1 MGVST
6 SPAPR
11 GAPRPLPI
19 RWRDRLLV
27 PLAPRDTSVITGFP
41 ARTPERILVE
51 IPDPV
56 SGRATVL
63 AVWHYAPAGPVDA
76 GSAGAGSAEEQA
88 VVPRAPIV
96 AVHGFRGDHHGL
108 ALLADCLPTEEIF
121 LPELPGFGDSPAFP
135 DAEHTVAHYA
145 AALSSAVEA
154 LGLVPTA
161 SAGRRAA
168 DPPTEKPRPALLGH
182 SFGSVIASH
191 LAADAPERWNGLVL
205 LNPICEPALTADDS
219 TTKVLM
225 SRIAA
230 AYYEVSAA
238 LPERLGHAVLSSPA
252 VVWITGTVMA
262 KTADRNTLAY
272 LHDQHQNYF
281 SSFDHRTVLVEAYR
295 ASTTGSV
302 LDVAERLRLPVL
314 LVAGADDELGSVRGQ
329 RKLARR
335 IGRASPSVQLEI
347 LDGVGHL
354 IHYER
359 ASQAAGLIRAF
370 RSETG
375 PSLTDD

>member
-1 MGVST
+1 M
-6 SPAPR
+6 A
-11 GAPRPLPI
+11 APRPLPI

-27 PLAPRDTSVITGFP
+27 PPAPRDTSVITGFP
-41 ARTPERILVE
+41 ARTPERLLVE
-51 IPDPV
+51 IPDPL
-56 SGRATVL
+56 SGRATPL
-63 AVWHYAPAGPVDA
+63 AVWHYPPGMAADPAGSDA
-76 GSAGAGSAEEQA
+76 AGR
-88 VVPRAPIV
+88 RAPIV
-96 AVHGFRGDHHGL
+96 AIHGFRGDHHGL
-108 ALLADCLPTEEIF
+108 ALLADCLPGEEIF

-145 AALSSAVEA
+145 AALGSAVEA
-154 LGLVPTA
+154 LGLVSRPT
-161 SAGRRAA
+161 
-168 DPPTEKPRPALLGH
+168 LVGH
-182 SFGSVIASH
+182 SFGTVIASH
-191 LAADAPERWNGLVL
+191 LAMAAPERWDGLVL

-219 TTKVLM
+219 TAKVLM

-230 AYYEVSAA
+230 GYYEVSAA
-238 LPERLGHAVLSSPA
+238 LPGRLGHAVLSSPV

-262 KTADRNTLAY
+262 KTSDRHTLAY

-302 LDVAERLRLPVL
+302 LDVAEHLRLPVL

-335 IGRASPSVQLEI
+335 IGRASPSVQLQI

-359 ASQAAGLIRAF
+359 APEAAGLIRTF
-370 RSETG
+370 RSETE
-375 PSLTDD
+375 PSRSGG

>member
-6 SPAPR
+6 PPAPPAPR
-11 GAPRPLPI
+11 SGPRPLPI

-27 PLAPRDTSVITGFP
+27 PPAPRDTSVITGFP
-41 ARTPERILVE
+41 ARTPERILLE

-56 SGRATVL
+56 SGRATPL
-63 AVWHYAPAGPVDA
+63 AVWHYPDD
-76 GSAGAGSAEEQA
+76 GAAA
-88 VVPRAPIV
+88 VRAPIV

-108 ALLADCLPTEEIF
+108 ALLADCLPGQEIF

-145 AALSSAVEA
+145 AAVRSVVEA
-154 LGLVPTA
+154 LGLIPTA
-161 SAGRRAA
+161 SSGRRAA
-168 DPPTEKPRPALLGH
+168 EASTGGARPILLGH

-191 LAADAPERWNGLVL
+191 LAVGTPDRWAGLAL

-219 TTKVLM
+219 TAKMLM
-225 SRIAA
+225 SRIAEG
-230 AYYEVSAA
+230 YYEASAA
-238 LPERLGHAVLSSPA
+238 MPGRLGHAVLSSPL

-262 KTADRNTLAY
+262 KTTDRNTLAY

-302 LDVAERLRLPVL
+302 LDVAEGLRLPVL

-335 IGRASPSVQLEI
+335 IGRVSPDVQLEI

-359 ASQAAGLIRAF
+359 APQAAELIRAF
-370 RSETG
+370 QV
-375 PSLTDD
+375 

>member
-1 MGVST
+1 MST
-6 SPAPR
+6 PPAPR
-11 GAPRPLPI
+11 TVPRPLPI

-27 PLAPRDTSVITGFP
+27 PPAPRDTSVITGCP
-41 ARTPERILVE
+41 ARTPERILLE

-56 SGRATVL
+56 SGRATPL
-63 AVWHYAPAGPVDA
+63 AVWHYASGGAAGGVE
-76 GSAGAGSAEEQA
+76 SS
-88 VVPRAPIV
+88 VPRAPIV
-96 AVHGFRGDHHGL
+96 AIHGFRGDRHGL
-108 ALLADCLPTEEIF
+108 ALLSDCLPGEEIF

-145 AALSSAVEA
+145 AAVGSAVEA
-154 LGLVPTA
+154 LDLVPATTSGE
-161 SAGRRAA
+161 SARRGRRAA
-168 DPPTEKPRPALLGH
+168 PAPTAAPRPTLLGH

-191 LAADAPERWNGLVL
+191 LAIGAPERWDGLVL
-205 LNPICEPALTADDS
+205 LNPICEPALTADDA
-219 TTKVLM
+219 TAKMLM
-225 SRIAA
+225 SRIAEG
-230 AYYEVSAA
+230 YYETSAA
-238 LPERLGHAVLSSPA
+238 LPDRLGHALLSSPL

-262 KTADRNTLAY
+262 KTTDRHTLAY

-302 LDVAERLRLPVL
+302 LDVAEELRLPVL

-335 IGRASPSVQLEI
+335 IGRVSPSVQLEI

-359 ASQAAGLIRAF
+359 APQAADLIRAF
-370 RSETG
+370 RTG
-375 PSLTDD
+375 TDAS

>member
-1 MGVST
+1 M
-6 SPAPR
+6 PP
-11 GAPRPLPI
+11 
-19 RWRDRLLV
+19 
-27 PLAPRDTSVITGFP
+27 APRDTSVITGFP
-41 ARTPERILVE
+41 ARIPERILLE

-56 SGRATVL
+56 SGQATPV
-63 AVWHYAPAGPVDA
+63 AVWHYPRGPVAGPRVAEAPADSTDPA
-76 GSAGAGSAEEQA
+76 SAGH
-88 VVPRAPIV
+88 RAPIV
-96 AVHGFRGDHHGL
+96 AIHGFRGDHHGL
-108 ALLADCLPTEEIF
+108 ALLADCLPGEEIF

-135 DAEHTVAHYA
+135 DAEHTLTHYA
-145 AALSSAVEA
+145 AAVGSAVEA
-154 LGLVPTA
+154 LGLVPPSVTGGTGQH
-161 SAGRRAA
+161 GRRAA
-168 DPPTEKPRPALLGH
+168 PNPAGHQPPPTLLGH

-191 LAADAPERWNGLVL
+191 LATEAPDRWDGLVL

-219 TTKVLM
+219 TAKMLM
-225 SRIAA
+225 SRIAEG
-230 AYYEVSAA
+230 YYETSAA
-238 LPERLGHAVLSSPA
+238 LPDRLGHALLSSPL

-262 KTADRNTLAY
+262 KTTDRHTLAY

-302 LDVAERLRLPVL
+302 LDVAEQLRLPVL

-335 IGRASPSVQLEI
+335 IGRASPRVQLEI

-359 ASQAAGLIRAF
+359 APEAAELIRAF
-370 RSETG
+370 RSASESSRSG
-375 PSLTDD
+375 G